1 LASSAARAERPLPVF
16 VITGPSGAGKGTLEQ
31 ALLASRPGRL
41 ELAVSATTRPQRPGE
56 VDGRHYYFV
65 SPDEFDGLVRAGDFL
80 EHVEFAGHRYGTLR
94 SEIDRIRRAGR
105 APLLDLEIEGAI
117 AVRDSVPE
125 SVTIFVDAPLPELE
139 RRLRERATESSGEIG
154 ERLRLARLQKEQAG
168 EFGHVVVN
176 DELERAVHELVEI
189 VDRVLAAGTIRPRDP
204 SPHR

>member
-1 LASSAARAERPLPVF
+1 LASSAARADRALPVF

-31 ALLASRPGRL
+31 ALLARRPGRL

-65 SPDEFDGLVRAGDFL
+65 SPDEFEGLVRAGDFL

-105 APLLDLEIEGAI
+105 APLLDLEIEGAL
-117 AVRDSVPE
+117 AVRDGVPE

-139 RRLRERATESSGEIG
+139 RRLRDRATESSGEIG
-154 ERLRLARLQKEQAG
+154 ERLRLARLQKQSAG
-168 EFGHVVVN
+168 EFGHVVAN

-189 VDRVLAAGTIRPRDP
+189 VDRVLAAGSIRPRDP